1 MKRTLLGFS
10 SLLLAFAAHAQ
21 IYEYKDASGRT
32 VYSDQPPPATVTK
45 SRTVAKEAAKD
56 AEAPGSAKAD
66 TQPKSA
72 ADRELE
78 FRKRQKERQE
88 AAAKAEKEAADK
100 AARKEDCER
109 AKRTLQ
115 VLESGERVAV
125 RDDKG
130 ERAFLDDNQRAA
142 EAERARK
149 AVAELCR

>member
-1 MKRTLLGFS
+1 MKRTLLCFS
-10 SLLLAFAAHAQ
+10 SLLLAFSAQGQ

-45 SRTVAKEAAKD
+45 SRTVAKEAARET
-56 AEAPGSAKAD
+56 EAPAAAKAGD
-66 TQPKSA
+66 PPKSA

-78 FRKRQKERQE
+78 FKKRQKERQE
-88 AAAKAEKEAADK
+88 ATAKADKEAADK

-109 AKRTLQ
+109 AKKSLQ
-115 VLESGERVAV
+115 LLESGERVAV

-142 EAERARK
+142 EADRARK
-149 AVAELCR
+149 AVADLCR